1 MNEQDAPHFNLYELM
16 RAQADRHPGRL
27 AFALARQRHRQS
39 RRYQYETRTYAQLL
53 AEVDRTAAGL
63 HESGIRQGT
72 KTLLLM
78 RPDLALPVTVFALF
92 KLGAVPVFINPAM
105 SLRHMLGCIRQ
116 VAPQALIAP
125 TLVHA
130 LRPLLSLVGGRA
142 LSSVTLFINSHD
154 TRLPA
159 TRRLADLSAAARTM
173 NEMAQTHST
182 DLAAIFFTSGST
194 GPAKGVEAT
203 HGTLGAQIAHFRSM
217 SQSSEE
223 HVELAA
229 FPVALLTSPCL
240 GQTSVVPDMGS
251 LHPGRCQPANLIQ
264 AIEDFGVTSGFA
276 SPVVWE
282 RLSRFCVA
290 RGLQLPSLKRA
301 FSGGAPIPYKMLD
314 RIGNLMP
321 NGVMHTPYG
330 TTEVTPITTID
341 AREIEQETALLSRDG
356 RGVCVGRV
364 VPGLTVKIIRLDDQ
378 PLAHWDDVQ
387 ELQTGEIGEVVVR
400 GALVSPR
407 YHQDPINTARNKIAA
422 DTGDARFPFWHRTGD
437 AGYFDKH
444 GRLWLCGRIQ
454 HMVEVVGQR
463 YCSVPVEEVLNA
475 EDEIWRS
482 ALVGVIVKGSTELAV
497 VIEFYPE
504 YKHQISQT
512 RLKTYKA
519 RLHELGFPVTHL
531 LPYPRPF
538 PVDKLHNAK
547 IERHVLARWA
557 QAQINKGVRT

>member
-1 MNEQDAPHFNLYELM
+1 MNEQDTPTFNLYELM
-16 RAQADRHPGRL
+16 QAQAHRRPGRL

-39 RRYQYETRTYAQLL
+39 GRYQYETRTYAQLL
-53 AEVDRTAAGL
+53 AEVDRMAASL
-63 HESGIRQGT
+63 HASGIRQGT

-78 RPDLALPVTVFALF
+78 RPDLALPVSVFALF

-105 SLRHMLGCIRQ
+105 SPRQVLDCIRQ
-116 VAPQALIAP
+116 IAPQALIAP
-125 TLVHA
+125 ALVHA
-130 LRPLLSLVGGRA
+130 LRPFLHLFAWRA
-142 LSSVTLFINSHD
+142 LSSITLFINSPNTHQ
-154 TRLPA
+154 LA
-159 TRRLADLSAAARTM
+159 TRGQADRNKAAQLM
-173 NEMAQTHST
+173 SEMAQTHST

-240 GQTSVVPDMGS
+240 GQTSVIPNMGS
-251 LHPGRCQPANLIQ
+251 LHPGRCQPANLVQ

-276 SPVVWE
+276 SPIVWE
-282 RLSRFCVA
+282 RLSRYCVA
-290 RGLQLPSLKRA
+290 RGLQLQSLKRA

-314 RIGNLMP
+314 RISNLMP

-356 RGVCVGRV
+356 RGICVGRA
-364 VPGLTVKIIRLDDQ
+364 VPGLSVKIIQLDDR
-378 PLAHWDDVQ
+378 PLPRWDDAH

-454 HMVEVVGQR
+454 HMVKVGEQR
-463 YCSVPVEEVLNA
+463 YFSVPVEEVLNA
-475 EDEIWRS
+475 EAEIWRS
-482 ALVGVIVKGSTELAV
+482 ALVGVTVKGRTELAV

-504 YKHQISQT
+504 YKHQINQT

-519 RLHELGFPVTHL
+519 RLHELGFPVAHL

-547 IERHVLARWA
+547 IERPLLARWA
-557 QAQINKGVRT
+557 QAQVNKGVRT